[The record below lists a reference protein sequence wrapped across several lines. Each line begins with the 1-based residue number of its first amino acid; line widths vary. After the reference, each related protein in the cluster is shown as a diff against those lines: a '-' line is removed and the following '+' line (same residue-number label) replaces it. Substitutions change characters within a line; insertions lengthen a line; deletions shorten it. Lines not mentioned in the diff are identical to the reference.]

1 MNDGFRMRLT
11 RDFPRYFL
19 LLLVFLGTSALAQE
33 KSSFGFLSE
42 LQRLGSS
49 LDQTEQELL
58 PPDQAF
64 KLTVRVQDENTLIAQ
79 FTPAKDYYLYRDKVA
94 FKPKETA
101 GGADSGI
108 SIENISIPS
117 GTPKS
122 DVTFGQ
128 VEVFHKPFEARIALK
143 RDKLATDKLTLV
155 ATYQGC
161 NEPIGVCYAPIN
173 KVIELTL
180 PVAKA
185 AAGAVANA
193 VSSEAVASGGSGA
206 FPAAKP
212 DSTAELFQTS
222 PASPAIETESLKI
235 ERMFESGDFWLI
247 LTGFF
252 GIGLLLSF
260 TPCVFPMFPILS
272 GIIANR
278 GEHITRSRGFI
289 LSLAYVMGMAITYA
303 IAGVAAGLSGA
314 MLAAALQN
322 AWVLGT
328 FALIFITLAFS
339 MFGFYELQL
348 PNFLQSKL
356 SEEAG
361 HLRGGHLTGVFG
373 MGALSA
379 LIVGPCVAAPLA
391 GALLYISQTRDVLLG
406 GSALFVMALGMGV
419 PLLLLGASAGALLPK
434 AGPWMESVKQFFGV
448 LLLGVAIWL
457 ISPVIPAVA
466 HMLLWS
472 TLLIVSAIYLHAV
485 DPLKPDAS
493 GLRKFLKGVGM
504 IGLLIGVALLIGVL
518 SGSRDI
524 LQPLSK
530 IGIARTNAE
539 IDGSSV
545 SESQHLRFQRVKT
558 VAELEQRIA
567 QSRDKYV
574 MVDFYA
580 DWCISCKEMERFTF
594 TDPKVQSRLKDV
606 VLLQV
611 DVTAGTPADSALLK
625 RFKLFGPPGILF
637 IDRAG
642 RDIPNIRL
650 IGYQDTERF
659 LSILNAVLI

>member
-1 MNDGFRMRLT
+1 MNKARL
-11 RDFPRYFL
+11 PMHLIRYL
-19 LLLVFLGTSALAQE
+19 LLFLCFSSVNIFAE
-33 KSSFGFLSE
+33 ERKSSGFFSE
-42 LQRLGSS
+42 LQQLGASFN
-49 LDQTEQELL
+49 QNEQELL

-64 KLTVRVQDENTLIAQ
+64 KLTVRVRDENTLVAQ
-79 FTPAKDYYLYRDKVA
+79 FEPAKDYYLYRDKVA
-94 FKPKETA
+94 FKPQNTETLIEKISLPA
-101 GGADSGI
+101 GAV
-108 SIENISIPS
+108 
-117 GTPKS
+117 KS
-122 DVTFGQ
+122 DLTFGQ
-128 VEVFHKPFEARIALK
+128 VEVFHKPFEAVISLK
-143 RDKLATDKLTLV
+143 RAASPTNKLTLV

-193 VSSEAVASGGSGA
+193 VSNNAAAATA
-206 FPAAKP
+206 FSAAKP
-212 DSTAELFQTS
+212 DAAAELFQS
-222 PASPAIETESLKI
+222 PGPAIETESSRI
-235 ERMFESGDFWLI
+235 DRMFESGSFWMI

-278 GEHITRSRGFI
+278 GERITKLHGFT
-289 LSLAYVMGMAITYA
+289 LSLAYVGGMAITYA
-303 IAGVAAGLSGA
+303 AAGVAAGLSGA
-314 MLAAALQN
+314 MLSAVLQN
-322 AWVLGT
+322 AWVLGA
-328 FALIFITLAFS
+328 FALVFITLAFS

-348 PNFLQSKL
+348 PGFLQSKL

-361 HLRGGHLTGVFG
+361 HLKGGHLTGVFG

-391 GALLYISQTRDVLLG
+391 GALLYISQTRDVVLG

-457 ISPVIPAVA
+457 ISPVIPAVV

-472 TLLIVSAIYLHAV
+472 ALLIVSAIYLHAV
-485 DPLKPDAS
+485 DPLRPEAS
-493 GLRKFLKGVGM
+493 GFRKFLKGLGM
-504 IGLLIGVALLIGVL
+504 IALLTGVALLAGVL

-524 LQPLSK
+524 LQPLSR
-530 IGIARTNAE
+530 ITI
-539 IDGSSV
+539 SSMNV
-545 SESQHLRFQRVKT
+545 GEAGSESQAAGHLPFQRVKSI
-558 VAELEQRIA
+558 AELEQHIA
-567 QSRDKYV
+567 QSRNKYV
-574 MVDFYA
+574 MLDFYA

-611 DVTAGTPADSALLK
+611 DVTAGTPDDAALLK

-637 IDRAG
+637 LDRQG
-642 RDIPNIRL
+642 REVPRVRL
-650 IGYQDTERF
+650 IGYQDKESF
-659 LSILNAVLI
+659 LAILNAVLI

>member
-1 MNDGFRMRLT
+1 MNKTGLSVRLIQYT
-11 RDFPRYFL
+11 L
-19 LLLVFLGTSALAQE
+19 LLLCFFSVNIFAEERKA
-33 KSSFGFLSE
+33 FDFLSG
-42 LQRLGSS
+42 LQQLGANF
-49 LDQTEQELL
+49 DQTEQELL

-64 KLTVRVQDENTLIAQ
+64 KLTVRVRDENTLVAQ
-79 FTPAKDYYLYRDKVA
+79 FEPAKDYYLYRDKVA
-94 FKPKETA
+94 FKPQNSET
-101 GGADSGI
+101 
-108 SIENISIPS
+108 SIEKISLPK
-117 GTPKS
+117 GAVKS
-122 DVTFGQ
+122 DLTFGQ
-128 VEVFHKPFEARIALK
+128 VEVFHKPFEAVISLK
-143 RDKLATDKLTLV
+143 REASSTNNKLTLV

-185 AAGAVANA
+185 AAGAVASA
-193 VSSEAVASGGSGA
+193 VSNDAVAAAPFS
-206 FPAAKP
+206 AAKP
-212 DSTAELFQTS
+212 DPAAELFQS
-222 PASPAIETESLKI
+222 PEGSPVIETESLKI
-235 ERMFESGDFWLI
+235 ERMFESGNFWLI
-247 LTGFF
+247 LSGFF

-260 TPCVFPMFPILS
+260 TPCIFPMFPILS
-272 GIIANR
+272 GIIAKR
-278 GEHITRSRGFI
+278 GEHITKTRGFI
-289 LSLAYVMGMAITYA
+289 LSLTYVMGMAITYA
-303 IAGVAAGLSGA
+303 AAGVAAGLSGA
-314 MLAAALQN
+314 MLSAALQN

-339 MFGFYELQL
+339 MFGFYELQF
-348 PNFLQSKL
+348 PTFLQSKL

-361 HLRGGHLTGVFG
+361 HLKGGHLTSVFG

-391 GALLYISQTRDVLLG
+391 GALLYISQTRDVMLG

-466 HMLLWS
+466 HMLLWAA
-472 TLLIVSAIYLHAV
+472 LLIVSAIYLHAV
-485 DPLKPDAS
+485 DPLRPDAS
-493 GLRKFLKGVGM
+493 GFRKFLKGLGM
-504 IGLLIGVALLIGVL
+504 IALLTGVALLIGVL

-530 IGIARTNAE
+530 IGVSNVDAS
-539 IDGSSV
+539 GMKSV
-545 SESQHLRFQRVKT
+545 AQTGHLPFQRIKS
-558 VAELEQRIA
+558 VAELEQHVL
-567 QSRDKYV
+567 QSRSKYV

-594 TDPKVQSRLKDV
+594 TDAKVQSRLRDV

-611 DVTAGTPADSALLK
+611 DVTAGTPDDAALLK

-637 IDRAG
+637 LDREG
-642 RDIPNIRL
+642 REIQRVRL

-659 LSILNAVLI
+659 LEVLNAVLI

>member
-1 MNDGFRMRLT
+1 MNKTGLSVRLIQSA
-11 RDFPRYFL
+11 L
-19 LLLVFLGTSALAQE
+19 LLLCFFSMNIFAEERKA
-33 KSSFGFLSE
+33 FDFLSG
-42 LQRLGSS
+42 LQQLGVNF
-49 LDQTEQELL
+49 DQTEQELL

-64 KLTVRVQDENTLIAQ
+64 KLTVRVRDENTLIAQ
-79 FTPAKDYYLYRDKVA
+79 FEPAKDYYLYRDKVA
-94 FKPKETA
+94 FKPQNSET
-101 GGADSGI
+101 
-108 SIENISIPS
+108 SIEKISLPK
-117 GTPKS
+117 GAVKS
-122 DVTFGQ
+122 DLTFGQ
-128 VEVFHKPFEARIALK
+128 VEVFHKPFEAVISLNREASS
-143 RDKLATDKLTLV
+143 TSTKLTLV

-185 AAGAVANA
+185 AA
-193 VSSEAVASGGSGA
+193 SAVASAVSNDA
-206 FPAAKP
+206 VAATLFSAAKP
-212 DSTAELFQTS
+212 APAAELFQS
-222 PASPAIETESLKI
+222 PEGSPVIETESLKI
-235 ERMFESGDFWLI
+235 ERMFESGNFWLI
-247 LTGFF
+247 LSGFF

-272 GIIANR
+272 GIIAKR
-278 GEHITRSRGFI
+278 GEHITKTRGFI
-289 LSLAYVMGMAITYA
+289 LSLTYVMGMAITYA
-303 IAGVAAGLSGA
+303 AAGVAAGLSGA
-314 MLAAALQN
+314 MLSAALQN

-339 MFGFYELQL
+339 MFGFYELQF
-348 PNFLQSKL
+348 PTFLQSKL
-356 SEEAG
+356 SQEAG
-361 HLRGGHLTGVFG
+361 HLKGGHLTSVFG

-391 GALLYISQTRDVLLG
+391 GALLYISQTRDVMLG

-466 HMLLWS
+466 HMLLWAA
-472 TLLIVSAIYLHAV
+472 LLIVSAIYLHAV
-485 DPLKPDAS
+485 DPLRPDAS
-493 GLRKFLKGVGM
+493 GFRKFLKGLGM
-504 IGLLIGVALLIGVL
+504 IALLTGVALLIGVL

-530 IGIARTNAE
+530 IGVSNV
-539 IDGSSV
+539 DVSGMKSV
-545 SESQHLRFQRVKT
+545 AQTGHLPFQRIKS
-558 VAELEQRIA
+558 VAELEQHVL
-567 QSRDKYV
+567 QSRSKYV

-594 TDPKVQSRLKDV
+594 TDPKVQSRLRDV

-611 DVTAGTPADSALLK
+611 DVTAGTPDDAALLK

-637 IDRAG
+637 LDREG
-642 RDIPNIRL
+642 REIQRVRL

-659 LSILNAVLI
+659 LEVLNAVLI